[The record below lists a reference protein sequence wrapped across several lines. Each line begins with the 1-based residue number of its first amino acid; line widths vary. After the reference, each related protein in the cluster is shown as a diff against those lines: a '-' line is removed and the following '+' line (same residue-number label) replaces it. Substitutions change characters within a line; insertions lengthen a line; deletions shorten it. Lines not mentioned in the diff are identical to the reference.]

1 LRLNGHRRVT
11 VKTLHGSFELLQ
23 QMYQASGESIGFL
36 TLSGKSGFG
45 YVSRGLQELVTYY
58 SNRLGYEES
67 SGLVARLTGSAQL
80 SAQSIWNIVQDTA
93 QALSDQQATE
103 DAGWDFGSA
112 APIAVDGRDDLDIY
126 DGQATEILLM
136 EDGIL
141 VKAQKAS
148 RAKGGSPDEAIV
160 GAGRRPRTNVV
171 NDVMVLEIRPGE
183 FEYLFPPITRA
194 GEFRI
199 PLESMLL
206 QRLQH
211 HYASWTKPLPIVVI
225 SDGAKV
231 IRQRLQRVFGDGVWI
246 ILDWYHLDRKIYQ
259 LMSMIGRSKEEKA
272 THAASILGFLWEGRT
287 VEAIDYLRN
296 QVAVRNIDKHQEL
309 IGYLEKHQGEI
320 IDYKRRQATGKT
332 IGSGRMEKAVD
343 QVIGH
348 RQKRK
353 GMSWRPEGSRALAL
367 LKVLELNGGWQ
378 DFWFPSTTA

>member
-23 QMYQASGESIGFL
+23 QMYQASGESLGFL

-58 SNRLGYEES
+58 SNRLGDEAV
-67 SGLVARLTGSAQL
+67 SGLVERLTGSAQL
-80 SAQSIWNIVQDTA
+80 SAQSVWNIVQDTA
-93 QALSDQQATE
+93 QALSDHQAS
-103 DAGWDFGSA
+103 DAAGLDVVSA
-112 APIAVDGRDDLDIY
+112 APVAVDSRDRLDIY

-148 RAKGGSPDEAIV
+148 RAKGGSPDEAIS
-160 GAGRRPRTNVV
+160 ATGRRPRPNVV
-171 NDVMVLEIRPGE
+171 NDVMVLEIHPGE

-231 IRQRLQRVFGDGVWI
+231 IRQRLQRIFGDGVWI
-246 ILDWYHLDRKIYQ
+246 ILDWYHLDRKIDQ
-259 LMSMIGRSKEEKA
+259 LMSMIGRSKDEKA
-272 THAASILGFLWEGRT
+272 THAASILGLLWEGKT
-287 VEAIDYLRN
+287 VEAIDYLRT

-309 IGYLEKHQGEI
+309 MGYLEKHQGEI
-320 IDYKRRQATGKT
+320 IR
-332 IGSGRMEKAVD
+332 
-343 QVIGH
+343 
-348 RQKRK
+348 
-353 GMSWRPEGSRALAL
+353 L
-367 LKVLELNGGWQ
+367 
-378 DFWFPSTTA
+378 

>member
-1 LRLNGHRRVT
+1 
-11 VKTLHGSFELLQ
+11 
-23 QMYQASGESIGFL
+23 MYQVSGESLGFL

-45 YVSRGLQELVTYY
+45 YVSRGLQELVSYY
-58 SNRLGYEES
+58 SNRLGYEEL
-67 SGLVARLTGSAQL
+67 SGLVARLTGSVQL

-93 QALSDQQATE
+93 QVLSDQPVIDDAALAVGAT
-103 DAGWDFGSA
+103 
-112 APIAVDGRDDLDIY
+112 APIPVNGRDELDIY

-148 RAKGGSPDEAIV
+148 RTKGGASNEAISAAV
-160 GAGRRPRTNVV
+160 QRPRANVV
-171 NDVMVLEIRPGE
+171 NDVIILEIHPGK
-183 FEYLFPPITRA
+183 FEYLFPPITRD
-194 GEFRI
+194 GEFRVS
-199 PLESMLL
+199 LESLL
-206 QRLQH
+206 RQRLQH
-211 HYASWTKPLPIVVI
+211 HYAHWTKPLPIVVI
-225 SDGAKV
+225 SDGAKS
-231 IRQRLQRVFGDGVWI
+231 IRQRLQRVFGDDIWI
-246 ILDWYHLDRKIYQ
+246 ILDWYHLDHKIYQ
-259 LMSMIGRSKEEKA
+259 FMSMIGRSKDEKA
-272 THAASILGFLWEGRT
+272 THSAAILGFLWEGRT
-287 VEAIDYLRN
+287 AEAIDYLRH
-296 QVAVRNIDKHQEL
+296 QVAVRNRDKHQEL

-378 DFWFPSTTA
+378 DFWFPSTTG

>member
-1 LRLNGHRRVT
+1 MT

-23 QMYQASGESIGFL
+23 QMYQVSGASVGFL
-36 TLSGKSGFG
+36 TLSGNSGFG

-58 SNRLGYEES
+58 SNRLGYDES
-67 SGLVARLTGSAQL
+67 SGLVERLTGSTQL

-93 QALSDQQATE
+93 QALSDQPAID
-103 DAGWDFGSA
+103 DAELADVAA
-112 APIAVDGRDDLDIY
+112 APIAVEGRDALDIY
-126 DGQATEILLM
+126 DGQTTEILLM

-148 RAKGGSPDEAIV
+148 RTKGGAPDEAIASAV
-160 GAGRRPRTNVV
+160 QRPRANIA
-171 NDVMVLEIRPGE
+171 NDVMVLEIQPGQ
-183 FEYLFPPITRA
+183 FEYLFPPITRD

-199 PLESMLL
+199 PLESLL
-206 QRLQH
+206 RQRLQH
-211 HYASWTKPLPIVVI
+211 HYASWTKPLPIVAI
-225 SDGAKV
+225 SDGAKS
-231 IRQRLQRVFGDGVWI
+231 IRQRLQRVFGDDVWI
-246 ILDWYHLDRKIYQ
+246 ILDWYHLDHKIYQ
-259 LMSMIGRSKEEKA
+259 FMSMIGRSKDEKA

-287 VEAIDYLRN
+287 AEAIDYLRT
-296 QVAVRNIDKHQEL
+296 QIAVRNLDKHQEL
-309 IGYLEKHQGEI
+309 IGYLEKHQAEI

-378 DFWFPSTTA
+378 DFWFPSTTG